1 LQFCYT
7 INLIFKEEIMFNFMK
22 KAVTATQE
30 VTASTT
36 QATFKDIRPLWKAL
50 AKERKITK
58 EDIAALCIY
67 RAMVKG
73 EVPEG
78 AKTRLQRAFKPITNT
93 TKLGNGARPYGALE
107 SAVWSIKYSK
117 FAEWLDKDELAALL
131 EAAKKTKDAG
141 LR

>member
-1 LQFCYT
+1 
-7 INLIFKEEIMFNFMK
+7 MK
-22 KAVTATQE
+22 KAETATQE
-30 VTASTT
+30 APASTT

-93 TKLGNGARPYGALE
+93 TKLENGADPQGALK
-107 SAVWSIKYSK
+107 SAVYSIKYSK
-117 FAEWLDKDELAALL
+117 FAEWLSKDELAALL

-141 LR
+141 L